1 MKNLI
6 VIGGGTAG
14 WLTALFCKKHFKGSS
29 VTLIE
34 SKKVNTVGAGEGT
47 SIDFPMLLEYLD
59 ISEKDFLDNT
69 NGTIKKAIRFDKW
82 NDSGKVFYNGFWNES
97 YDHAFH
103 FDSTSIIKYFVKLAS
118 IRKIKHIIG
127 DVTEIIGDNNISKI
141 VLEDGQ
147 QFQPDFVFDCTG
159 FSRLIIGNH
168 FKEEWISSTNILEA
182 NSAIPFS
189 LPTTKLVEK
198 DVTNALRR
206 KHGWIWNI
214 PLKHRLGCG
223 YVFNDNKVDA
233 DTIRKEI
240 REMYGEDIE
249 LPRKINFKAGY
260 YKNVWKGNCMAV
272 GLSNSFFEPL
282 LATSIS
288 VTSGQLTLIRKLG
301 LDFAKRDEFNSAI
314 RGFIEQIECF
324 IEFHYHNKAPK
335 SSNLKKVISKFKND
349 FITSE
354 YLVNLFKVPS
364 HLLMFDREAYNRA
377 LADFNILK
385 KDVI

>member
-1 MKNLI
+1 MKNLL

-14 WLTALFCKKHFKGSS
+14 WLTALFCKKHFKESS

-34 SKKVNTVGAGEGT
+34 SNKVNTVGAGEGT

-103 FDSTSIIKYFVKLAS
+103 FDSTSIIKYFLKLAS

-127 DVTEIIGDNNISKI
+127 DVTEIIGDKNISKI

-168 FKEEWISSTNILEA
+168 FKEEWISSSNILEA

-189 LPTTKLVEK
+189 LPTSKLVEK

-223 YVFNDNKVDA
+223 YVFNDNIVDA

-240 REMYGEDIE
+240 RELYGDDIE

-288 VTSGQLTLIRKLG
+288 VTSGQLTMIRKLG
-301 LDFAKRDEFNSAI
+301 LDFAKREEFNNAI

-324 IEFHYHNKAPK
+324 IEFHYHNKTPK

-354 YLVNLFKVPS
+354 YLVDLFKVPS